1 MSNRILQI
9 NDLIRNELNNIIL
22 NEVDLPKGC
31 LVTII
36 RVESESDLKSAIVY
50 VSILPSYFKGKVFK
64 LLVRKSKRL
73 QHSLNRKIRIKFV
86 PAIKFVVV
94 ADDKEQ

>member
-1 MSNRILQI
+1 MQNRILQI
-9 NDLIRNELNNIIL
+9 NDLIRDELNNIIL

-64 LLVRKSKRL
+64 LLVRQSKRL
-73 QHSLNRKIRIKFV
+73 QHSLNRKVRIKFV
-86 PAIKFVVV
+86 PAIKFVIS
-94 ADDKEQ
+94 DDEEQ